1 MRIMV
6 LSRAAFVALLLVMLP
21 GPGALAVPDPEAG
34 GGNASTVPAAA
45 AEAVAAPEAK
55 PVAPAPPVITL
66 NADINLTSQ
75 QLTVSSG
82 GKVLHVWP
90 ISSGRAGY
98 ETPRGTFRPQWAARM
113 HYSRK
118 YDDAP
123 MPHSVFFNGGVA
135 THGTHATGLLG
146 RPASHGCVRLS
157 PSAAA
162 TFYSLVHKHGF
173 RSTRIVV
180 HGSPRFRSEV
190 ASRRYREDDRR
201 RMVYRTMPGYA
212 GYGYPPP
219 AYGYGYAA
227 PRRVYVRPRP
237 GYMPVY

>member
-1 MRIMV
+1 
-6 LSRAAFVALLLVMLP
+6 MLP
-21 GPGALAVPDPEAG
+21 GPAALAVPIG
-34 GGNASTVPAAA
+34 PAAA
-45 AEAVAAPEAK
+45 PRRCPRLRQRPWRRRK
-55 PVAPAPPVITL
+55 QNPSRPPRSSPS
-66 NADINLTSQ
+66 ADINLTSGN
-75 QLTVSSG
+75 L
-82 GKVLHVWP
+82 LRRCCHVWP
-90 ISSGRAGY
+90 ISSNRRR
-98 ETPRGTFRPQWAARM
+98 EHPRGTFRPQWAARILLAQV
-113 HYSRK
+113 RRRA
-118 YDDAP
+118 DAS
-123 MPHSVFFNGGVA
+123 SVFFNGVA
-135 THGTHATGLLG
+135 CRTHATGLLG

-227 PRRVYVRPRP
+227 PRRVYVRQRP